1 MAWRTAGKVGWGG
14 GPLILFFPPCCCEAA
29 MLEEGVRDHRHE
41 RMAMKALPGSSLEV
55 IETEFFFQL
64 LVSLL
69 ANPSRLDSGRQGVQV
84 RLCRQV
90 GEIVFFL
97 SRHPVFADEPGLL
110 PGQMLL
116 PLSLIRCG
124 GPSAMRTRT
133 AAKRALS
140 FPFVP
145 VRQLMLCHLASASM
159 SSAAIDR
166 MSGTCR
172 LRGRPRPATGQIIC
186 TSAGYTLR

>member
-1 MAWRTAGKVGWGG
+1 
-14 GPLILFFPPCCCEAA
+14 

-41 RMAMKALPGSSLEV
+41 RMTMKALPGSSLEV

-69 ANPSRLDSGRQGVQV
+69 ANPSRLDGGRQGAQV

-90 GEIVFFL
+90 GEIVFLL

-116 PLSLIRCG
+116 ALVPDSLWCSVCYAHTDG
-124 GPSAMRTRT
+124 GETSLE
-133 AAKRALS
+133 LS
-140 FPFVP
+140 FRTGAPTDVLPCGVGQHVF
-145 VRQLMLCHLASASM
+145 
-159 SSAAIDR
+159 
-166 MSGTCR
+166 
-172 LRGRPRPATGQIIC
+172 GRHR
-186 TSAGYTLR
+186 